1 MSKLLAEGLY
11 DLIVDEEMA
20 ESLGALTEDWR
31 VQLANLDPDVV
42 PELLAQTLT
51 QQLMLALESVKK
63 DDKKDR
69 LSKQLEL
76 ANQFVE
82 LLRSA
87 GRTEPN
93 LPIPTQ
99 RLLSLQRGGLGAG
112 VIPRP
117 SIPLTSSDLLVNGR
131 REPSIGHELQR
142 EIASADRIDL
152 IVAFLKFSGLQVIR
166 NQLQDFLQRRPGQL
180 RVLTTAYMGATE
192 KRAVDELA
200 SLGADV
206 RISYDVQTTRLH
218 AKAWLFFRE
227 SGFTTAYIGSSNLSH
242 AALHD
247 GLEWNVRLSGKDSPA
262 VVQKFQTTF
271 DQYWQGS
278 DFEPYA
284 PERDGERLNEVLK
297 RKQRADF
304 ETLFAFVEVRPRP
317 HQKTMLEAL
326 ESERQR
332 GHTHNLVVA
341 ATGTGKTLLAVF
353 DYKRLVDVHGPLK
366 LLFVA
371 HRAEILKQSVSA
383 FRLVMR
389 DGSFGELLVGK
400 SVPDTGSHVFASIQ
414 SLHKDRLQTLES
426 DYYDY
431 VIVDEFHHAE
441 AATYKRLLEHLKPRW
456 LVGLTATPE
465 RADGQ
470 DVRQF
475 FDGRIAAELR
485 LWDALEQNLLS
496 PFQYLGVADETDLGS
511 VKFSGVSYDRTSL
524 ANVLTGDTMRARR
537 VVGAVQKY
545 VMDPSRMKAL
555 GFCVSIEHAKLMAA
569 TFNQA
574 GLRAEAVHANSSNE
588 ERRAALHGLKNGEIQ
603 CVFAVDLF
611 NEGVDIPSVDTVL
624 FLRPTESGTVFL
636 QQLGRGLRLEENKA
650 CLTVLD
656 FVGNA
661 HKRYRYDL
669 KFRALLGGTK
679 RTIETAIEEGFPY
692 LPPGCTILL
701 EKQAQAYVLNNIRSS
716 LTSRTKDL
724 VEALREFSSQRAPS
738 LLGFLDENDLELAD
752 IYSRRARAFRELC
765 RDAGVDWKIGGDE
778 SVWKGVG
785 ALQFVDD
792 YYRIR
797 MWQSIIERNAFALNS
812 DVEKSA
818 FMQFLAL
825 THSGFE
831 RLSDVDLYG
840 RALWQA
846 SGVKSEIQEVL
857 AVLEDRVRRVT
868 TPCALPGIGLN
879 VHATYSRNEVMA
891 TLGQFKDGKLLQP
904 REGVVWAKN
913 VDSDLFF
920 VTLKKTEKE
929 YSPKTLYRDFPI
941 SERVFHWE
949 SQHQTSEESPTGQ
962 RYIHH
967 KSRGSHVLLFV
978 REEKKMGDFTLPY
991 TFLGPATYN
1000 KHTSSRPMQIEW
1012 RLHHELPAD
1021 VYQSWKVAAG

>member
-1 MSKLLAEGLY
+1 MRLY
-11 DLIVDEEMA
+11 DLIVDEETA
-20 ESLGALTEDWR
+20 ESLKGLPEEWR
-31 VQLANLDPDVV
+31 VQLAALDPNVV

-51 QQLMLALESVKK
+51 QQLTLALESLKK
-63 DDKKDR
+63 DDDQDR
-69 LSKQLEL
+69 LTKQLGL
-76 ANQFVE
+76 ANQFLK
-82 LLRSA
+82 LLRSV
-87 GRTEPN
+87 GRDEPN

-99 RLLSLQRGGLGAG
+99 RLLSLQKGVGLGEPAS
-112 VIPRP
+112 IARP

-192 KRAVDELA
+192 KRAVDEL
-200 SLGADV
+200 SEMGADI

-218 AKAWLFFRE
+218 AKAWLFYRD

-247 GLEWNVRLSGKDSPA
+247 GLEWNVRLSAKDSPT

-271 DQYWQGS
+271 DQYWQNQ
-278 DFEPYA
+278 DFEPYLSD
-284 PERDGERLNEVLK
+284 RDSERLREVLK

-304 ETLFAFVEVRPRP
+304 ETLFAFVEVHPKP
-317 HQKTMLEAL
+317 HQKSMLEAL
-326 ESERQR
+326 ASERQR
-332 GHTHNLVVA
+332 GHTQNLVVA
-341 ATGTGKTLLAVF
+341 ATGTGKTLLAAF
-353 DYKRLVDVHGPLK
+353 DYKRLVDVYGPLK
-366 LLFVA
+366 LLFIA
-371 HRAEILKQSVSA
+371 HRQEILKQSVSA

-389 DGSFGELLVGK
+389 DGSFGELLVAGN
-400 SVPDTGSHVFASIQ
+400 VPDASAHVFASIQ
-414 SLHKDRLQTLES
+414 SLHEGRLQSLQQE
-426 DYYDY
+426 YYDY
-431 VIVDEFHHAE
+431 VVVDEFHHAE
-441 AATYKRLLEHLKPRW
+441 ASTYKRLLQHLKPRW

-470 DVRQF
+470 DVRHYFQ
-475 FDGRIAAELR
+475 GRIAAELR

-496 PFQYLGVADETDLGS
+496 PFQYFGIADQTDLGH
-511 VKFSGVSYDRTSL
+511 VKFSGVAYDRTSL

-545 VMDPSRMKAL
+545 VVDPMTMKAL
-555 GFCVSIEHAKLMAA
+555 GFCVSIEHAKLMAT
-569 TFNQA
+569 TFNNA
-574 GLRAEAVHANSSNE
+574 GLRALAVHANSSHD
-588 ERRAALHGLKNGEIQ
+588 ERQTALHGLKNGEIQ
-603 CVFAVDLF
+603 CIFAVDLF

-636 QQLGRGLRLEENKA
+636 QQLGRGLRLEEKKA

-701 EKQAQAYVLNNIRSS
+701 EKQAQKYVLDNIKSS

-724 VEALREFSSQRAPS
+724 VAALREFSPQHSPD
-738 LLGFLDENDLELAD
+738 LLSFLNDHNLELAD
-752 IYSRRARAFRELC
+752 IYSKRDRAFRSLC
-765 RDAGVDWKIGGDE
+765 RDAGIAWDSAGDE
-778 SVWKGVG
+778 SVWKGLST
-785 ALQFVDD
+785 LQFVND
-792 YYRIR
+792 YHRIR
-797 MWQSIIERNAFALNS
+797 TWQKILERPNFGLANEDEA
-812 DVEKSA
+812 VA
-818 FMQFLAL
+818 FMQLLAL
-825 THSGFE
+825 AHGSFE
-831 RLSDVDLYG
+831 CLGDVEMYG

-846 SGVKSEIQEVL
+846 VGVKTELQQVL
-857 AVLEDRVRRVT
+857 AVLEDRVRRIT
-868 TPCALPGIGLN
+868 MPCGLAGIRLN

-913 VDSDLFF
+913 ANADLFF
-920 VTLKKTEKE
+920 VTLKKSEKE
-929 YSPKTLYRDFPI
+929 YSPKTLYRDFPV

-962 RYIHH
+962 RYVHH
-967 KSRGSHVLLFV
+967 KSQGSSILLFV
-978 REEKKMGDFTLPY
+978 REERKTGDFTLPY
-991 TFLGPATYN
+991 TFLGPATYV
-1000 KHTSSRPMQIEW
+1000 KHTASRPMQIEW
-1012 RLHHELPAD
+1012 RLDHELPAD
-1021 VYQSWKVAAG
+1021 LYQSWKIAAG